1 PFLTVCVNNLFVS
14 AVPFSGKRV
23 QRYCFFLNY
32 QNFWG
37 YFFEKYALF
46 AVSLMLINGN
56 SEKRGKYRA
65 VTRPTQWL
73 TLIGEKLGYFA
84 FSSVAE

>member
-1 PFLTVCVNNLFVS
+1 FVS

-37 YFFEKYALF
+37 YFFEKYTLF
-46 AVSLMLINGN
+46 AVSLIFVKEYGKKTGRISGGN
-56 SEKRGKYRA
+56 APDTGALLK
-65 VTRPTQWL
+65 
-73 TLIGEKLGYFA
+73 
-84 FSSVAE
+84 